1 MRRIPTLLWL
11 TGLMALLAAALAVA
25 WFKIP
30 WAPTA
35 FRSVYQV
42 LREVWSRPYST
53 FGNLELTLELGATV
67 VLYLTLLWL
76 VTRVIATVLRTQVL
90 DKTILGEGH
99 KFAAQRVTTYLIF
112 CLGILDRITWP
123 GYRHEQYRRIQRSA
137 GNRPWAWLSNDCQEL
152 RFRLILLIERPVKVG
167 EPGSGRR
174 PAGRHHSHR
183 LTRDVD
189 SDQRECRDDRSE
201 FRIHR
206 RKSDELDRQTTG
218 TCGSTYLWESP
229 TAAIRNM

>member
-25 WFKIP
+25 WFKIS

-42 LREVWSRPYST
+42 LREIWSRPYST

-67 VLYLTLLWL
+67 ALYIALLWL

-99 KFAAQRVTTYLIF
+99 KFAAQRVTTYLI
-112 CLGILDRITWP
+112 
-123 GYRHEQYRRIQRSA
+123 
-137 GNRPWAWLSNDCQEL
+137 
-152 RFRLILLIERPVKVG
+152 
-167 EPGSGRR
+167 
-174 PAGRHHSHR
+174 
-183 LTRDVD
+183 
-189 SDQRECRDDRSE
+189 
-201 FRIHR
+201 
-206 RKSDELDRQTTG
+206 
-218 TCGSTYLWESP
+218 
-229 TAAIRNM
+229 